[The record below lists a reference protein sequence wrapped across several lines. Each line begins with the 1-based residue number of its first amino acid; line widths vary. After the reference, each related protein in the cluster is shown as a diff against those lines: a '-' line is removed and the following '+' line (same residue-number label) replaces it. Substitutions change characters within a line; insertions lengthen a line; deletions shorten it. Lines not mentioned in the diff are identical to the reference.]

1 MMSRL
6 NAYLRPHASLFI
18 LGVCFVVL
26 ANIFSLYPARL
37 ISRSLDL
44 VITQL
49 ELYSLLKRTT
59 LASAISEPAF
69 EAILVFAAAILI
81 LALVK
86 GFFMF
91 LMRQTLIIISRKIEY
106 KIKNQLYAHYQTL
119 DQYFFKMH
127 STGDLMTR
135 ISEDVSRVRMYL
147 GPAIMYTINMV
158 VMCVL
163 VVAMMLTVSP
173 RLTAVVLF
181 PMPIL
186 ALVVYGVNHTLLQR
200 SDVQQSRLA
209 LLSSYVQESLAGIR
223 IVKFFHREYA
233 FAMRLENVSLQYRD
247 ASLRLARVDAALFP
261 TVLLLIGVSTV
272 LTLVFGAKEIAQG
285 RITHGVIAEFIVYI
299 NMLTWPVASLGWVTS
314 ITQQALVSFRRI
326 CEYLD
331 SRPHVISGP
340 KPVPSQFEEIR
351 FEKVSFSYPETG
363 IRALHQV
370 SFTLRRG
377 TCLCITGPTGS
388 GKSALVAL
396 LLRFYD
402 PEEGQIFLNG
412 EDIRTLDLAQY
423 RQMFSYVPQ
432 DAGIFSDTIAAN
444 INWGRDE
451 VLPLKVLEEA
461 AQQACVLDSI
471 KSLPEGFNTL
481 TGEKGVKLSGGQK
494 QRIALARAF
503 LKPAPVLVLDDCL
516 SALDYGT
523 EAHIRKYLQSLL
535 PERTLLITGHR
546 VSAFPPGCRVLVL
559 QHGRIAEEGT
569 PEELLAK
576 DGYFAAIYREQ
587 RKPQTDSY
595 VY

>member
-1 MMSRL
+1 MMRRL

-18 LGVCFVVL
+18 LGVCFVFLSNV
-26 ANIFSLYPARL
+26 FSLYPARL

-44 VITQL
+44 VIAQL
-49 ELYSLLKRTT
+49 EMYSLLKRTP
-59 LASAISEPAF
+59 LASAISGPAF

-86 GFFMF
+86 GLFMF

-106 KIKNQLYAHYQTL
+106 RLKNQLYAHYQTL

-127 STGDLMTR
+127 ATGDMMTR

-147 GPAIMYTINMV
+147 GPAIMYSVHMA

-186 ALVVYGVNHTLLQR
+186 ALVVYGVNHTILQR
-200 SDVQQSRLA
+200 SDAQQSRLA

-223 IVKFFHREYA
+223 ILKFFHREYA
-233 FAMRLENVSLQYRD
+233 FATRLENASLQYRD

-314 ITQQALVSFRRI
+314 ITQQALASFRRI

-331 SRPHVISGP
+331 SRPRIISGP
-340 KPVPSQFEEIR
+340 KPAPPQVEEIR

-370 SFTLRRG
+370 SFTLRKG
-377 TCLCITGPTGS
+377 ACLCITGPTGS

-402 PEEGQIFLNG
+402 PDEGQIFLNDV
-412 EDIRTLDLAQY
+412 DIRTLDLAGY
-423 RQMFSYVPQ
+423 RRLFAFVPQ

-451 VLPLKVLEEA
+451 VLPLNVLEEA
-461 AQQACVLDSI
+461 ARQASVLDSI

-523 EAHIRKYLQSLL
+523 EAHIRQHLQNLL

-546 VSAFPPGCRVLVL
+546 VSAFPSGCRVLVL
-559 QHGRIAEEGT
+559 QHGRVAEEGR

-576 DGYFAAIYREQ
+576 DGYFAAIFREQ
-587 RKPQTDSY
+587 RKPRSDSY